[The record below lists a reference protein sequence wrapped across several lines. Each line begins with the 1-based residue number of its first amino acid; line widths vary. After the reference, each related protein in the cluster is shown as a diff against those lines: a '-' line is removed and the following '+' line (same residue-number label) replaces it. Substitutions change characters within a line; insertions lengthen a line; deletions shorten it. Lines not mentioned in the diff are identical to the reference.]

1 VIAALASLL
10 VAVLAAGPAFP
21 SLYSAGSPVPDA
33 AQFPSFGYELPDV
46 PDIAAPS
53 WLVYDV
59 DTGITL
65 AAHNPDLRLPM
76 ASTTKLMTALL
87 AIERGDLADI
97 VTVSYD
103 AAIYRAPSGFGL
115 ATGEEWTLDEL
126 LTALMVRSAN
136 DAAMAIGEHLGGTV
150 EEFVAMMNA
159 RAIELGLEDTS
170 FANPSGLDA
179 PGHYSTANDLL
190 ALAQVALRQPLIA
203 RLAQTKVVKF
213 RDDPWGNDRWGTNT
227 NALLG
232 AYPGILG
239 VKTGSTP
246 NAKMVL
252 VALAER
258 GERRIITV
266 VLGSDDSF
274 ADTRSLLEYGFATY
288 GPADRLF
295 APLLDVA
302 GGDAAAR
309 IPDDLRDRASG
320 LAPLLVRPEPPLPGP
335 EEVPVVAVRV
345 LDLLQD
351 WWPGLFGAG

>member
-1 VIAALASLL
+1 MIASVASLL
-10 VAVLAAGPAFP
+10 VAVLAAGPALP
-21 SLYSAGSPVPDA
+21 ALHSAGSPVPDVA
-33 AQFPSFGYELPDV
+33 VFPSFAYELPEP
-46 PDIAAPS
+46 PDLAAPA

-59 DTGITL
+59 DTEITL

-87 AIERGDLADI
+87 AIERGDLDDV

-115 ATGEEWTLDEL
+115 ATGEEWTLHDL

-150 EEFVAMMNA
+150 DGFVAMMNA
-159 RAIELGLEDTS
+159 RAAELGLEDTS

-190 ALAQVALRQPLIA
+190 ALARVALDQPLIA

-213 RDDPWGNDRWGTNT
+213 RDDPWGNARWGTNT

-232 AYPGILG
+232 SYPGVIG

-246 NAKMVL
+246 NANMVL

-258 GERRIITV
+258 SGRRIITV
-266 VLGSDDSF
+266 VLGSEDSF
-274 ADTRSLLEYGFATY
+274 ADTRDLLELSLIHISEPT
-288 GPADRLF
+288 RQ
-295 APLLDVA
+295 V
-302 GGDAAAR
+302 
-309 IPDDLRDRASG
+309 
-320 LAPLLVRPEPPLPGP
+320 LVSRMPSS
-335 EEVPVVAVRV
+335 A
-345 LDLLQD
+345 
-351 WWPGLFGAG
+351 